1 MTLRIMNT
9 LGRKLQ
15 RFEPLR
21 KKTVRMYTCGPTAW
35 NYAHVGN
42 FRTYVFQDILRRYLE
57 YKGYRVIQA
66 TNITDVDDRTIRE
79 SKAQGQK
86 LGDYTR
92 QYEAAYQADLEA
104 LNIKKAEHYP
114 RATEHIDEMV
124 ALVARLLRKGF
135 AYKAEGSVYFDVSKF
150 RQYGRLSGTRLSE
163 LKPGAR
169 VDSDRYEKDEARDF
183 VLWKGWHPEDGNV
196 FWETPI
202 GKGRPGWH
210 IECSA
215 MSIKYL
221 GQTFDI
227 HSGGED
233 LIFPHH
239 ENEIAQS
246 EAATGKRFV
255 KYWLHS
261 AMLVVG
267 GRKMAKSSGNFLTLK
282 ELLAKGYDPISVR
295 YLLMSAHYR
304 TQLNFSEEALK
315 DAAKSVEVLQG
326 TLRRIRSID
335 PRSKNSNVELQK
347 HLSRE
352 KRQFEKAMDDDL
364 NTPSAL
370 AAIHR
375 ISRVANRAVDSG
387 EVSEKDVEATYRT
400 MSDLDTVLGILTEHE
415 ARATLPPDAERLMNE
430 RERARANRDW
440 ATADRLRDQLSA
452 MGIVVEDT
460 ARGTEWRRK
469 SQLSESKA

>member
-1 MTLRIMNT
+1 
-9 LGRKLQ
+9 
-15 RFEPLR
+15 
-21 KKTVRMYTCGPTAW
+21 
-35 NYAHVGN
+35 
-42 FRTYVFQDILRRYLE
+42 
-57 YKGYRVIQA
+57 
-66 TNITDVDDRTIRE
+66 
-79 SKAQGQK
+79 
-86 LGDYTR
+86 
-92 QYEAAYQADLEA
+92 
-104 LNIKKAEHYP
+104 
-114 RATEHIDEMV
+114 
-124 ALVARLLRKGF
+124 
-135 AYKAEGSVYFDVSKF
+135 
-150 RQYGRLSGTRLSE
+150 
-163 LKPGAR
+163 
-169 VDSDRYEKDEARDF
+169 
-183 VLWKGWHPEDGNV
+183 
-196 FWETPI
+196 
-202 GKGRPGWH
+202 
-210 IECSA
+210 
-215 MSIKYL
+215 
-221 GQTFDI
+221 
-227 HSGGED
+227 
-233 LIFPHH
+233 
-239 ENEIAQS
+239 
-246 EAATGKRFV
+246 
-255 KYWLHS
+255 
-261 AMLVVG
+261 MLVVG

-469 SQLSESKA
+469 SQLSESEA